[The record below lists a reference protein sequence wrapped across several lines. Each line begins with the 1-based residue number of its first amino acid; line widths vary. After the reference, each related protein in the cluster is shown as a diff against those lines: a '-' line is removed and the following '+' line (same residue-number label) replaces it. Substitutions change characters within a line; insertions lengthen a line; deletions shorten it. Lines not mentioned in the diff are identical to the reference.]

1 MMKVREDGQKFV
13 YNPLFAVIVRI
24 LFSSLIT
31 VKHATLQSIC
41 CMFVNDQCFVRMSCL
56 CWLLDGVLSFF
67 IYLTLKCNEKMKT
80 ILPSLCAL
88 NSLSCRIPC
97 ITNKPVLD
105 KVTQTYRFT
114 HVR

>member
-1 MMKVREDGQKFV
+1 MYTVLFTFDFLMMKVREDGQKFV
-13 YNPLFAVIVRI
+13 YSPLFAVIVRI

-67 IYLTLKCNEKMKT
+67 IYLTLKMQHENE
-80 ILPSLCAL
+80 
-88 NSLSCRIPC
+88 N
-97 ITNKPVLD
+97 N
-105 KVTQTYRFT
+105 FT
-114 HVR
+114 